1 MEVVGGFLG
10 CGFAAR
16 LMLVGIATAVSMALV
31 IVEEVVRDFLACGFG
46 VGLMMFV
53 GGFCVRSL
61 RLGAGLFCVFFM
73 L

>member
-16 LMLVGIATAVSMALV
+16 VMLVGTATAVSMALE
-31 IVEEVVRDFLACGFG
+31 IVEVVRDFLACGFG